1 MTVKE
6 LIEELKN
13 YPEDIQ
19 VVAYGL
25 IIESE
30 NLSIMKNYYNG
41 DKDNPDCEVLEQ
53 VLTIW

>member
-1 MTVKE
+1 MTVEE
-6 LIEELKN
+6 LIEELKK
-13 YPEDIQ
+13 YPQDIQ

-30 NLSIMKNYYNG
+30 NLSIRKHYYNG
-41 DKDNPDCEVLEQ
+41 DPDNPDCEVLEQ